1 MKILHDTIPTILSD
15 TDDKNIY
22 CYHYFPW
29 WFLGGQKVIVQDL
42 HIFKCGLKSYNDF
55 FHTNFTEDVV
65 IKNKMCIGNT
75 FVISSALFEKMMS
88 WMVQY
93 YVNDKIFTFCGFKK
107 FHPHNDDSTLRVAYE
122 KNADK
127 IMVSQHLRI
136 ACIEAS
142 QVFEKIYK
150 MF

>member
-1 MKILHDTIPTILSD
+1 MEYIL
-15 TDDKNIY
+15 Y
-22 CYHYFPW
+22 
-29 WFLGGQKVIVQDL
+29 
-42 HIFKCGLKSYNDF
+42 
-55 FHTNFTEDVV
+55 
-65 IKNKMCIGNT
+65 
-75 FVISSALFEKMMS
+75 EK
-88 WMVQY
+88 Y
-93 YVNDKIFTFCGFKK
+93 YVGEKIFTFCGFKK

-127 IMVSQHLRI
+127 RMVAQHLRI